1 VRRKS
6 ESVKA
11 RNAAI
16 VNRLRE
22 LKAEHPFRGYRW
34 CWAHLRYVDGLEVN
48 KKRVYRLLKGHHLLA
63 TQTKHQ
69 VPRVSTRPK
78 PRPDRPNQWWGIDMT
93 KVLTEQGWAYVVIV
107 KDWYTKKLV
116 GHYCGTTARSSEW
129 LTALDRALNRQFPD
143 GVRHAACGGLHLM
156 SDNGSQPTSLKFMK
170 ACGVLGVHQAFTSY
184 NNPKGNADTERVIRT
199 MKEELIWLWEWQDAH
214 HLAKALDSWIEKYNA
229 TWLHSAL
236 GYRPPNRV
244 EETYNL
250 TTRTLL
256 ETAC

>member
-1 VRRKS
+1 MRRKS

-16 VNRLRE
+16 VERLHR
-22 LKAEHPFRGYRW
+22 LKSEHPFRGYRW
-34 CWAHLRYVDGLEVN
+34 CWAHLRYVDGLDVN
-48 KKRVYRLLKGHHLLA
+48 KKRVYRLMKEHNLLA
-63 TQTKHQ
+63 TQTKHE
-69 VPRVSTRPK
+69 VPRVSKRSKPK
-78 PRPDRPNQWWGIDMT
+78 PNRPNEWWGIDMT
-93 KVLTEQGWAYVVIV
+93 KAITEQGWGYIVIV

-116 GHYCGTTARSSEW
+116 GHYCGKTATSSEW

-143 GVRHAACGGLHLM
+143 GVRCHELHLM

-199 MKEELIWLWEWQDAH
+199 MKEELIWLREWKNAFE
-214 HLAKALDSWIEKYNA
+214 LSKELDKWIEKYNS
-229 TWLHSAL
+229 TWLHSSL
-236 GYRPPNRV
+236 GYRTPNRV

-250 TTRTLL
+250 TTRTPL